1 MGKPKDPPKFSLDK
15 PYDQWKT
22 EITLWQLE
30 QPADNADTAKHA
42 ISIALAM
49 PETGCND
56 IRARIL
62 GSVVLFDTDAEGKNT
77 PNKDAFKNLI
87 DFLDK
92 EYKKDR
98 TLDMCTSID
107 KWLEVSRSEHN
118 NLKEYINAYDFA
130 YKHAKKLGLPEMPQE
145 FLMQRFMKGAMLD
158 DKDYKFV
165 MSSVDTNKKTTLY
178 DQSKEAMIK
187 YFGQHD
193 NAPNIQEPSTKSE
206 IEAMWAGY
214 GGYGGRGENSL

>member
-62 GSVVLFDTDAEGKNT
+62 GSVVLFDRRRLASIGVAADKLYPFHGTASPEKN
-77 PNKDAFKNLI
+77 
-87 DFLDK
+87 
-92 EYKKDR
+92 
-98 TLDMCTSID
+98 
-107 KWLEVSRSEHN
+107 H
-118 NLKEYINAYDFA
+118 
-130 YKHAKKLGLPEMPQE
+130 
-145 FLMQRFMKGAMLD
+145 
-158 DKDYKFV
+158 V
-165 MSSVDTNKKTTLY
+165 MV
-178 DQSKEAMIK
+178 
-187 YFGQHD
+187 
-193 NAPNIQEPSTKSE
+193 
-206 IEAMWAGY
+206 
-214 GGYGGRGENSL
+214 